1 MTESASTGVA
11 ESELEAPSPQNST
24 GVVRSIGEK
33 SHEVEVMEG
42 PEDQS
47 YVYGPGSVWPRESSR
62 EALRPPVHRLKAD
75 SAPRSISLPAS
86 FAPFSARPVRIA
98 IKTKRKILLINP
110 SDVLAVEAKGN
121 YVLLRRRAD
130 SCSLREPISSLTEK
144 LKAYGFVRIHR
155 SILVNSSWVEEIH
168 PGPTGEYTLRLA
180 GGKEY
185 TVSRTYKANL
195 KSLAQSWIGT
205 DSFADE

>member
-1 MTESASTGVA
+1 MTESASTSVA
-11 ESELEAPSPQNST
+11 EGELEAASQQNSI
-24 GVVRSIGEK
+24 GVVRSEK
-33 SHEVEVMEG
+33 KAEVKEWPNDESNVHG
-42 PEDQS
+42 LS
-47 YVYGPGSVWPRESSR
+47 SSWPRDSR
-62 EALRPPVHRLKAD
+62 DVLRSPIREVKTN
-75 SAPRSISLPAS
+75 STPRTISPPAS
-86 FAPFSARPVRIA
+86 FAPFSVRPVRIA

-121 YVLLRRRAD
+121 YVLLRRCAD
-130 SCSLREPISSLTEK
+130 FYSLREPISSLAEK